1 MRPNFAGLIFRGRRF
16 FMPIILIIMKYK
28 SMYKCELA
36 DAAGVSRQT
45 FYNWTL
51 TDQDILELMGVAR
64 NAKMLPP
71 CAVQYLCEK
80 YQIFLE

>member
-1 MRPNFAGLIFRGRRF
+1 
-16 FMPIILIIMKYK
+16 MKYK

-51 TDQDILELMGVAR
+51 TDQDITQVGDSTKTTTTITMKTVEEYQGV
-64 NAKMLPP
+64 K
-71 CAVQYLCEK
+71 K
-80 YQIFLE
+80 

>member
-1 MRPNFAGLIFRGRRF
+1 
-16 FMPIILIIMKYK
+16 MKYK

-51 TDQDILELMGVAR
+51 EDQDVLKVMGVKR

-71 CAVQYLCEK
+71 CAVQYLCER